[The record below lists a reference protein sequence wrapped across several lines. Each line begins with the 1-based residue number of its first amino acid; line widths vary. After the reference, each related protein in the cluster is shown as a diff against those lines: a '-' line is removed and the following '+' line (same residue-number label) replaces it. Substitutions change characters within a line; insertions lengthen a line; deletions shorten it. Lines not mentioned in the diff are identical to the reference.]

1 MRLIATDAAA
11 QALGLMPGL
20 TLADARVRVPDL
32 VVVAHDPVADRV
44 WLERLADGCL
54 RYTPQVA
61 LDPPDGL
68 ILDIAGCVHPF
79 GGAQA
84 LAADVLAR
92 LDQIAMTTAHALAAT
107 PDAARALARHFPR
120 KPEAK
125 EALRKYASISPGAGR
140 GAVGPATA
148 SSPDRLPNWAP
159 ACAGEPKVVTI
170 YECHGS
176 SGDQRLGIT
185 TTRRMRGPAAPP
197 ARGNGGGASTL
208 PRHHRPKT
216 GRIDHVPANA
226 GPPSQIDPV
235 HHLPVAALRLGEERT
250 TALIRA
256 GLKTI
261 GDVARRPLAGI
272 AARFGADAVH
282 ALRRMTG
289 EVDSPLIPHR
299 VPPAIQ
305 VERRFAE
312 PIAST
317 DYALAILAELAAEA
331 AIELDHRHHGGRAFA
346 ALFFRS
352 DGQVR
357 RLAVETGMATRDP
370 LAIMRL
376 FRERIAGLDDPLD
389 PGFGYDLVQF
399 AVARS
404 EALSVRQIDFDGRTG
419 DHAIAALIDRL
430 STRIGRAR
438 LRRFAPGDSHLP
450 ERAQRLFP
458 AIDGPVSGGWGVVE
472 IGEPPLRP
480 LHLFD
485 PPQVIEAIAE
495 VPDGPPLRFR
505 WRSSLHDVT
514 RFEGPERIA
523 AEWWR
528 RRDGAGLTRDYYR
541 VEDSD
546 GRRFWIFRHGLYG
559 DEVAMPGWYLHGLFA

>member
-1 MRLIATDAAA
+1 MR
-11 QALGLMPGL
+11 
-20 TLADARVRVPDL
+20 
-32 VVVAHDPVADRV
+32 DP
-44 WLERLADGCL
+44 
-54 RYTPQVA
+54 
-61 LDPPDGL
+61 
-68 ILDIAGCVHPF
+68 
-79 GGAQA
+79 
-84 LAADVLAR
+84 
-92 LDQIAMTTAHALAAT
+92 
-107 PDAARALARHFPR
+107 
-120 KPEAK
+120 
-125 EALRKYASISPGAGR
+125 
-140 GAVGPATA
+140 
-148 SSPDRLPNWAP
+148 AP
-159 ACAGEPKVVTI
+159 
-170 YECHGS
+170 
-176 SGDQRLGIT
+176 
-185 TTRRMRGPAAPP
+185 PP
-197 ARGNGGGASTL
+197 ARGGGNVVST
-208 PRHHRPKT
+208 PSRHYRLKT
-216 GRIDHVPANA
+216 GRIDHVPANVA
-226 GPPSQIDPV
+226 NPCPTGASSQPSAV

-261 GDVARRPLAGI
+261 GDVACRPLAGI

-289 EVDSPLIPHR
+289 EVDSPLVPHR

-317 DYALAILAELAAEA
+317 DYALAVLTELAVEA
-331 AIELDHRHHGGRAFA
+331 AVALEHRDHGGRAFN

-357 RLAVETGMATRDP
+357 RLAVETGVATRDP
-370 LAIMRL
+370 PAIMRL
-376 FRERIAGLDDPLD
+376 FHERIAGLDDPLD

-404 EALSVRQIDFDGRTG
+404 EALTARQVTFDGPTG
-419 DHAIAALIDRL
+419 DSQIVALVDRL
-430 STRIGRAR
+430 STRLGRAR

-458 AIDGPVSGGWGVVE
+458 AIDGPAKGGWGPIE

-480 LHLFD
+480 LHMFD
-485 PPQVIEAIAE
+485 PPQPIEAIAE

-505 WRSSLHDVT
+505 WRSTLHDVA

-541 VEDSD
+541 VEDTG
-546 GRRFWIFRHGLYG
+546 GRRFWIFRYGLYG
-559 DEVAMPGWYLHGLFA
+559 DEAAMPGWYLHGLFA

>member
-1 MRLIATDAAA
+1 MRLVALDAGAA
-11 QALGLMPGL
+11 ALGLAPGL

-32 VVVAHDPVADRV
+32 AVVAHDAAADAI

-54 RYTPQVA
+54 RYSPQVA

-79 GGAQA
+79 GGAEG
-84 LAADVLAR
+84 LAADVRAR
-92 LDQIAMTTAHALAAT
+92 LDRIGMTTAHAMAAT
-107 PDAARALARHFPR
+107 PDAARALARHSHR
-120 KPEAK
+120 EPETR
-125 EALRKYASISPGAGR
+125 EILRKYASSIPGGSR
-140 GAVGPATA
+140 GPVGSAMT
-148 SSPDRLPNWAP
+148 SSPDRLPNWTP
-159 ACAGEPKVVTI
+159 VSAGEPERVTI
-170 YECHGS
+170 SEFNGT
-176 SGDQRLGIT
+176 SGEQRLGIT
-185 TTRRMRGPAAPP
+185 AVCRIRGP
-197 ARGNGGGASTL
+197 
-208 PRHHRPKT
+208 
-216 GRIDHVPANA
+216 
-226 GPPSQIDPV
+226 GPPSERNPV
-235 HHLPVAALRLGEERT
+235 HRLPVAALRLGEERT

-261 GDVARRPLAGI
+261 GDVACRPLAGI

-289 EVDSPLIPHR
+289 EVDSPLVPHR

-317 DYALAILAELAAEA
+317 DYALAVLTELAVEA
-331 AIELDHRHHGGRAFA
+331 AVALEHRDHGGRAFT

-357 RLAVETGMATRDP
+357 RLAVETGVATRDP
-370 LAIMRL
+370 PAIMRL
-376 FRERIAGLDDPLD
+376 FHERIAGLDDPLD

-404 EALSVRQIDFDGRTG
+404 EALTARQVTFDGPTG
-419 DHAIAALIDRL
+419 DSQIVALVDRL
-430 STRIGRAR
+430 STRLGRAR

-458 AIDGPVSGGWGVVE
+458 AIDGPAKGGWGPIE

-480 LHLFD
+480 LHMFD
-485 PPQVIEAIAE
+485 PPQPIEAIAE

-505 WRSSLHDVT
+505 WRSTLHDVA

-541 VEDSD
+541 VEDTG
-546 GRRFWIFRHGLYG
+546 GRRFWIFRYGLYG
-559 DEVAMPGWYLHGLFA
+559 DEAAMPGWYLHGLFA